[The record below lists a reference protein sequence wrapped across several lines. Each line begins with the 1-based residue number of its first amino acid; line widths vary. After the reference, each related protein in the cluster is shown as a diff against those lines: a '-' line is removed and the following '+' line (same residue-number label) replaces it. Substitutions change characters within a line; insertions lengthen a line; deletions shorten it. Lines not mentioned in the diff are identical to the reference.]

1 MRNDPVRVAYARCA
15 SYADR
20 RILKESIEKALAVQ
34 LEDFGGVS
42 GKKIMLKPNLL
53 AWRRKEDIACVHPA
67 FVVESARAFLDAGAS
82 EVAIIENP
90 AVQTAPAIIKSM
102 GIAGELAAMNVK
114 VANFERFAKI
124 SPPENVR
131 FKNIEA
137 AQEYL
142 EFDAVC
148 DIAKAKTHGMMK
160 LTLCVKN
167 LFGLVKGSERMGWH
181 LAVGRDF
188 AMFADM
194 LLDIYLTVRPQFN
207 LLDAITCME
216 SGGTRFHCRRVGFA
230 GAGFFCCAAP
240 GGGRSSDPEKCG
252 APRIACPF
260 CKYGRCSRTESFSS
274 AGPSGNADGVGSVP
288 AAVPQGMA
296 PELCDIEAAS

>member
-1 MRNDPVRVAYARCA
+1 MRNAPVRVAYARCA

-53 AWRRKEDIACVHPA
+53 AWRRKEDIACVHPD

-216 SGGTRFHCRRVGFA
+216 GN
-230 GAGFFCCAAP
+230 
-240 GGGRSSDPEKCG
+240 
-252 APRIACPF
+252 
-260 CKYGRCSRTESFSS
+260 
-274 AGPSGNADGVGSVP
+274 GP
-288 AAVPQGMA
+288 
-296 PELCDIEAAS
+296 

>member
-1 MRNDPVRVAYARCA
+1 
-15 SYADR
+15 
-20 RILKESIEKALAVQ
+20 
-34 LEDFGGVS
+34 
-42 GKKIMLKPNLL
+42 
-53 AWRRKEDIACVHPA
+53 
-67 FVVESARAFLDAGAS
+67 
-82 EVAIIENP
+82 
-90 AVQTAPAIIKSM
+90 
-102 GIAGELAAMNVK
+102 MNVK

-207 LLDAITCME
+207 LLDAITCTL
-216 SGGTRFHCRRVGFA
+216 SGSFPKEKADAVFDTFHAAHRKGLLRNDRSLRAMLLTAITADTVRQVEYGPAIFQLQGLRRA
-230 GAGFFCCAAP
+230 HLDTQP
-240 GGGRSSDPEKCG
+240 
-252 APRIACPF
+252 
-260 CKYGRCSRTESFSS
+260 SF
-274 AGPSGNADGVGSVP
+274 PLF
-288 AAVPQGMA
+288 
-296 PELCDIEAAS
+296 EWI